1 MPQNPGQQQLSR
13 LDAPMLKGGSHG
25 FPIDR
30 PVLMNAQSP
39 PADGARRTW
48 LKRLMILPPILLGG
62 AVLAFLVTG
71 REPPARTVAGETTQP
86 VRTIAM
92 EPLAFVPRAIG
103 YGTVEPGTVWEA
115 VAEIPGTVIERHPE
129 LERGQLIEA
138 GTVILR
144 LDPTDYELAVA
155 RIAATL
161 DSIAAEMEELE
172 ARQAN
177 LRASLEIERRAVDL
191 AERELARARQLLARG
206 TASQSRVDEAEQTL
220 LSQRQRVQ
228 ELENE
233 LNLIPARRRV
243 LEANRQVNR
252 VERDQ
257 AERDLARTDIA
268 MPFDGRIAEVQ
279 VETAE
284 YVAAGQV
291 MAVADG
297 IDVAEITAQVA
308 LVHMAPLI
316 PRDID
321 PSQLPAPALARL
333 PERLGIA
340 AEIRLDFGDR
350 TARWPARL
358 DRISETIDA
367 ETRTL
372 GVIVQ
377 VDDPLR
383 RAIPGQRPPLT
394 KGMYVAVELQGE
406 PRPGTFVVP
415 RVALHRREGAP
426 PLVYVVDEADRLAF
440 RAVTP
445 GPEQDDLVV
454 IEDGL
459 QAGDRVV
466 VSDLV
471 PAIEGMQLSP
481 RRDEALA
488 EALRARATADDAASA
503 AATAVD
509 SE

>member
-1 MPQNPGQQQLSR
+1 
-13 LDAPMLKGGSHG
+13 
-25 FPIDR
+25 
-30 PVLMNAQSP
+30 MNADSSPAQS
-39 PADGARRTW
+39 DGSRRTW
-48 LKRLMILPPILLGG
+48 LKRLLILPPILLGG

-71 REPPARTVAGETTQP
+71 REPPIRTDAGETAQP
-86 VRTIAM
+86 VRTITM
-92 EPLAFVPRAIG
+92 DPLAFVPRAIG

-115 VAEIPGTVIERHPE
+115 VAEVPGTVIERHPE

-161 DSIAAEMEELE
+161 DSIAAELEELA
-172 ARQAN
+172 AREAN

-191 AERELARARQLLARG
+191 AQTELARARQLLERG
-206 TASQSRVDEAEQTL
+206 TTSQARVDEAEQTL
-220 LSQRQRVQ
+220 LAQRQRVQ

-233 LNLIPARRRV
+233 LNLIPAQRRV
-243 LEANRQVNR
+243 LEANRRLNR

-257 AERDLARTDIA
+257 ARRDLARTEIA
-268 MPFDGRIAEVQ
+268 MPFDGRIAEVG

-284 YVAAGQV
+284 YVTAGQV

-297 IDVAEITAQVA
+297 IDVAEVTAQVA
-308 LVHMAPLI
+308 LAQMAPLI
-316 PRDID
+316 PQDI
-321 PSQLPAPALARL
+321 APAQLSAQALAGL
-333 PERLGIA
+333 PERLGID
-340 AEIRLDFGDR
+340 AEVRLDFGDR
-350 TARWPARL
+350 TARWPASL
-358 DRISETIDA
+358 DRISETVDPQ
-367 ETRTL
+367 TRTL

-406 PRPGTFVVP
+406 PRPGMFVVP
-415 RVALHRREGAP
+415 RVALHRREGAR

-445 GPEQDDLVV
+445 GPEQGDLVV

-471 PAIEGMQLSP
+471 PAIEGMRLSP

-488 EALRARATADDAASA
+488 AALRARATGNDAPSPVTPAE
-503 AATAVD
+503 D

>member
-1 MPQNPGQQQLSR
+1 MTA
-13 LDAPMLKGGSHG
+13 D
-25 FPIDR
+25 
-30 PVLMNAQSP
+30 SP
-39 PADGARRTW
+39 PADGSRRTW
-48 LKRLMILPPILLGG
+48 LKRLLILPPILLGG
-62 AVLAFLVTG
+62 AVLAFLVTD
-71 REPPARTVAGETTQP
+71 REPPVRTDTGETAQP
-86 VRTIAM
+86 VRTI
-92 EPLAFVPRAIG
+92 EIQPLAFVPRAVG
-103 YGTVEPGTVWEA
+103 YGTVQPGTVWEA
-115 VAEIPGTVIERHPE
+115 VAEVPGTVIERHPE

-161 DSIAAEMEELE
+161 DSMAAELEELA
-172 ARQAN
+172 AREAN

-191 AERELARARQLLARG
+191 AERELARARQLFERG
-206 TASQSRVDEAEQTL
+206 TSSQARVDEAEQAL
-220 LSQRQRVQ
+220 LAQRQRVQ

-243 LEANRQVNR
+243 LEANRRLNR
-252 VERDQ
+252 VERNQ
-257 AERDLARTDIA
+257 ARRDLARTEIA
-268 MPFDGRIAEVQ
+268 MPFDGRIAEVG

-284 YVAAGQV
+284 YVTAGQV

-297 IDVAEITAQVA
+297 IDVAEVTAQVA
-308 LVHMAPLI
+308 LAQMAPLI
-316 PRDID
+316 PQDI
-321 PSQLPAPALARL
+321 APAQLSAQALAGL
-333 PERLGIA
+333 PERLGID
-340 AEIRLDFGDR
+340 AEVRLDFGDR

-358 DRISETIDA
+358 DRISETVDPQ
-367 ETRTL
+367 TRTL

-415 RVALHRREGAP
+415 RVALHRREGAR
-426 PLVYVVDEADRLAF
+426 PLLYVVDEEDRLAF
-440 RAVTP
+440 LAVTP
-445 GPEQDDLVV
+445 GPEQGDLVV

-481 RRDEALA
+481 RRDEPLA
-488 EALRARATADDAASA
+488 EIGRAH
-503 AATAVD
+503 V
-509 SE
+509 